1 MSMTLLEK
9 TYFPRPRRLPVA
21 RTVVEPRRSVEP
33 IRVEPLSSPAEDK
46 GVMILASSVACMVL
60 FALAP
65 LILFLVLTFF
75 YPNMFLISV
84 TPE

>member
-21 RTVVEPRRSVEP
+21 RSVVAPRRPIEP
-33 IRVEPLSSPAEDK
+33 IRVEPLSSPSDDK
-46 GVMILASSVACMVL
+46 GVMILASSVACIVL

-75 YPNMFLISV
+75 YPEMFLISV

>member
-21 RTVVEPRRSVEP
+21 RSVVAPRRPIEP
-33 IRVEPLSSPAEDK
+33 IRVEPLSPASDDK
-46 GVMILASSVACMVL
+46 GVMILASSVACIVL

-75 YPNMFLISV
+75 YPDMFLISV